1 MLNNTEPIIRKEKPE
16 MPIKVKSDL
25 PAQRILEDE
34 NIFVMDENR
43 AMHQDI
49 RPLKML
55 ILNLMPNKEITETQ
69 ILRKLSNSPL
79 QVDIELLQT
88 ASYTPTHVD
97 THHLDSFYVTFDQ
110 IKNDKFD
117 GLIITG
123 APLAYVMYEDV
134 AYWDELCTIMDW
146 AGKHVHCT
154 YYLCW
159 GAFAGMYHHYG
170 IMHEYYKE
178 KLSGIF
184 PHTKLKPYAPL
195 FRGFD
200 DVFYAPHSREIYVK
214 REDIEKIPELEL
226 MAYSDEAGVTIV
238 KTEDSRKFFVFC
250 HAEYDSNTLKD
261 EYYRDLEKGL
271 EPKIPKNYFPDDDP
285 SKEPIVNWRATGQL
299 LYTNWLNYYVY
310 QSTPYDINRID
321 GK

>member
-1 MLNNTEPIIRKEKPE
+1 
-16 MPIKVKSDL
+16 MPIKVKSNL
-25 PAQRILEDE
+25 PAQKILGDE
-34 NIFVMDENR
+34 NIFVMDEFR

-55 ILNLMPNKEITETQ
+55 ILNLMPNKEVTETQ
-69 ILRKLSNSPL
+69 LLRKLSNSPL

-97 THHLDSFYVTFDQ
+97 THHLDSFYITFDR
-110 IKNDKFD
+110 IKNEKFD
-117 GLIITG
+117 GMIITG

-146 AGKHVHCT
+146 ADRHVHCT

-178 KLSGIF
+178 KLSGIY
-184 PHTKLKPYAPL
+184 PHTKLKPMAPL

-214 REDIEKIPELEL
+214 REDVEAIPELEL
-226 MAYSDEAGVTIV
+226 MAYSEEAGVTIV

-271 EPKIPKNYFPDDDP
+271 DPKIPKNYFPDDDP
-285 SKEPIVNWRATGQL
+285 TKAPIVNWRSTGQL

-310 QSTPYDINRID
+310 QSTPYDINTVGD
-321 GK
+321 E